1 MIDQNTEYEHMNKS
15 QLVGLVKEFQLS
27 IQKME
32 RKLENLKNQ
41 KKALQTELDEIHA
54 QNARSKSNRAES
66 RNGLE
71 AENIKYLE
79 RALSVF
85 EDFLDRPFKSQDY
98 MKFRRYLLKVYPR
111 PAYIQEPRLT
121 KAQKKLS
128 PALQEEELE
137 MKRRTGWSESR
148 LRKFFKDR
156 TGEMASTKK
165 T

>member
-1 MIDQNTEYEHMNKS
+1 MIDQTIEYERTNKA
-15 QLVGLVKEFQLS
+15 QLVDLVKELQLS
-27 IQKME
+27 LQKME
-32 RKLENLKNQ
+32 RKLHKLKNQ
-41 KKALQTELDEIHA
+41 NKALQTELDEIHA
-54 QNARSKSNRAES
+54 KNAKSKSKRTENRNVLES
-66 RNGLE
+66 QNNE
-71 AENIKYLE
+71 YLE

-98 MKFRRYLLKVYPR
+98 MKFKRYLLKIYPT

-128 PALQEEELE
+128 PELQKEELE
-137 MKRRTGWSESR
+137 MKRRTEWSDSR

-156 TGEMASTKK
+156 TGEKASTKK